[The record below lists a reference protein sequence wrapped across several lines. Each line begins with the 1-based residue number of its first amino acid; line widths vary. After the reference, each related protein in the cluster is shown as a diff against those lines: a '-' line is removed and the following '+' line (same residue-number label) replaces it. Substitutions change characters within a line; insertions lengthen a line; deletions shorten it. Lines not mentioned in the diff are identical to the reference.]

1 MRKEAVHFPSDI
13 KDNTKAPR
21 KCVKTHK
28 NQFSNKSMT

>member
-28 NQFSNKSMT
+28 KSVF